1 MIDDYFM
8 NYSILDD
15 ELESDD
21 DNESL
26 GVRTEKLI
34 RDIDSDIENLTEN
47 EFMDIYGVS
56 TEIAKYQGMTKEEYE
71 ELYS

>member
-1 MIDDYFM
+1 M